1 MICLCFREGVYT
13 VQVEGE
19 MVKTGEGMVA
29 ETEVVITKINT
40 VINNIITTKIQFLL
54 PSQVVWGVQ

>member
-1 MICLCFREGVYT
+1 MWKSHDSHMICLCFREGVYM

-29 ETEVVITKINT
+29 ETEVVKRYKN
-40 VINNIITTKIQFLL
+40 
-54 PSQVVWGVQ
+54 